1 MNRTRLNWSKT
12 LNCCQRELRLTNF
25 LIAVGV
31 VVLLPI
37 LTFYITAIVVTK
49 RREANHG
56 LLNDQGKLKG
66 HCLNTIF

>member
-1 MNRTRLNWSKT
+1 V
-12 LNCCQRELRLTNF
+12 RLTNF